1 MRRTIPPRLDRLV
14 GVVSVIGLTLLFPRV
29 ALAAGEGKSGGY
41 EIEVKPEASQLPGHT
56 AAQHL
61 TNGIYAMMIL
71 AALVGLAYSAGR
83 WALGHHSGNPHH
95 ASQGRAGVLIALVVA
110 FVLAAGPAL
119 VRWAIGIGSGVG

>member
-1 MRRTIPPRLDRLV
+1 MTRTIAARLERLI
-14 GVVSVIGLTLLFPRV
+14 GVASATGFTLLFPGV
-29 ALAAGEGKSGGY
+29 ALGAGEGKSGGY

>member
-1 MRRTIPPRLDRLV
+1 MRKITRHGLRRLASAL
-14 GVVSVIGLTLLFPRV
+14 SAATALAWPTA
-29 ALAAGEGKSGGY
+29 ALAAEGKGGY
-41 EIEVKPEASQLPGHT
+41 EVEVKPEASQLPGHT

-95 ASQGRAGVLIALVVA
+95 ASQGRTGVFIALVVA
-110 FVLAAGPAL
+110 FVLAAGPSL
-119 VRWAIGIGSGVG
+119 VRWAIGLGSGIG

>member
-1 MRRTIPPRLDRLV
+1 MRAITKHGPRRLA
-14 GVVSVIGLTLLFPRV
+14 S
-29 ALAAGEGKSGGY
+29 ALAAAALALASPNAALAAEGGY
-41 EIEVKPEASQLPGHT
+41 EVEVKPEASQLPGHT

-95 ASQGRAGVLIALVVA
+95 ASQGRTGVFIALVVA
-110 FVLAAGPAL
+110 FLLAAGPAL
-119 VRWAIGIGSGVG
+119 VRWAIGLGSGIG

>member
-1 MRRTIPPRLDRLV
+1 MREITKYGLWRLA
-14 GVVSVIGLTLLFPRV
+14 GVLLAAAV
-29 ALAAGEGKSGGY
+29 ALASPTAALAAEGKGGY
-41 EIEVKPEASQLPGHT
+41 EVEVKPEASQLPGHT

-95 ASQGRAGVLIALVVA
+95 ASQGRTGVFIALVVA
-110 FVLAAGPAL
+110 FVLAAGPSL
-119 VRWAIGIGSGVG
+119 VRWAIGLGSGIG